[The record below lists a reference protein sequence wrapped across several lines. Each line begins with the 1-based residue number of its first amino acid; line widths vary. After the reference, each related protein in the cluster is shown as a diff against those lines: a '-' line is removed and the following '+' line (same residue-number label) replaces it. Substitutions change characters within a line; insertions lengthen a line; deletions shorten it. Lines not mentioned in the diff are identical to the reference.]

1 MSDIIESKLEVKI
14 NIGDT
19 ILDHYKILK
28 QIGKGG
34 MDSTI
39 FLVEDINLSAD
50 LWLLSVA
57 ILCWIC
63 TVWVVTISS
72 FLLYISSKTLFLDI

>member
-50 LWLLSVA
+50 L
-57 ILCWIC
+57 
-63 TVWVVTISS
+63 
-72 FLLYISSKTLFLDI
+72 